1 MLANIEPALPSCCTG
16 FAVAGALFF
25 SIVSKNLGLV
35 VCVTVLVV
43 DNELVVKKFNA
54 LYTLIIPF

>member
-1 MLANIEPALPSCCTG
+1 MMATGITMLANIEPALPSFCTG
-16 FAVAGALFF
+16 FAAAGALFF

-43 DNELVVKKFNA
+43 KKNW
-54 LYTLIIPF
+54 LLKS